1 MVSHENFSNPTQT
14 INNTSNENRF
24 AGNESTPAPVTNSRL
39 TLPPMNDGLSLQERP
54 AEAMRLA
61 QEVFT
66 QTSNWIEF
74 FRETLGVE
82 GFVRKLFPTVDE
94 MRYFE
99 ESHEHGQIQE
109 MLTALRS
116 QDTGKGDTLEPQRM
130 ITVRLPKSLH
140 EFLRVQA
147 EELEL
152 SINKLCIS
160 KLLQTIDEKMVPEE
174 RGGRRGRRPGPQGP
188 RKKKE
193 EEVAT
198 QQPAQQPYGSQTPY
212 GNHAPYG
219 SQTPYSSQPL
229 RSPQPNS
236 YQQPP
241 QRPHFG

>member
-1 MVSHENFSNPTQT
+1 MVSHEHYSNSSQAVHTEAQERQYA
-14 INNTSNENRF
+14 SNESASGQPSLGGLN
-24 AGNESTPAPVTNSRL
+24 
-39 TLPPMNDGLSLQERP
+39 LPPINENLPLQERP

-61 QEVFT
+61 QEAFT

-74 FRETLGVE
+74 FRETLGVQ
-82 GFVRKLFPTVDE
+82 GVVRKLFKTMEE
-94 MRYFE
+94 MQYFE

-140 EFLRVQA
+140 EYLRVQA
-147 EELEL
+147 EEHEL

-160 KLLQTIDEKMVPEE
+160 KLLQTVDDKMVPEE

-193 EEVAT
+193 EEVVIGT
-198 QQPAQQPYGSQTPY
+198 QHTPPTYGSQTPY
-212 GNHAPYG
+212 QASPER
-219 SQTPYSSQPL
+219 TPPSSGYQH
-229 RSPQPNS
+229 PQ
-236 YQQPP
+236 

>member
-14 INNTSNENRF
+14 LNNTNTDSRF
-24 AGNESTPAPVTNSRL
+24 ASNESTPAPVNNNRL
-39 TLPPMNDGLSLQERP
+39 TLPAINENLPLEERP

-61 QEVFT
+61 QEAFT

-82 GFVRKLFPTVDE
+82 GFVRKLFPTVEE
-94 MRYFE
+94 MQVFE
-99 ESHEHGQIQE
+99 GSHEHGQIQE

-198 QQPAQQPYGSQTPY
+198 TQPTQQPYGSQTPY
-212 GNHAPYG
+212 GSHSPYG
-219 SQTPYSSQPL
+219 SQTPYGSQQP
-229 RSPQPNS
+229 RSPQPNT

>member
-1 MVSHENFSNPTQT
+1 MVSHDPFGNQNQHLSQTQPQ
-14 INNTSNENRF
+14 NRF
-24 AGNESTPAPVTNSRL
+24 AGTHEPQPTSPTPK
-39 TLPPMNDGLSLQERP
+39 TLNLPAIKDGLTLQERP

-61 QEVFT
+61 QEAFT
-66 QTSNWIEF
+66 QTSSWVEF
-74 FRETLGVE
+74 FRETLGVD
-82 GFVRKLFPTVDE
+82 GFVRKLFTTIEE

-99 ESHEHGQIQE
+99 ESREYGQVAE

-116 QDTGKGDTLEPQRM
+116 QDVGKGDTLEPQRM

-147 EELEL
+147 EENEL

-160 KLLQTIDEKMVPEE
+160 KLLQTVDERMVPEE

-193 EEVAT
+193 EPVVQQYTSQQAVPT
-198 QQPAQQPYGSQTPY
+198 QTLQ
-212 GNHAPYG
+212 
-219 SQTPYSSQPL
+219 
-229 RSPQPNS
+229 S

-241 QRPHFG
+241 APQHQPTPPRSHFG

>member
-14 INNTSNENRF
+14 LNNTNTETRFASNEAAPAAATTNRL
-24 AGNESTPAPVTNSRL
+24 NLPAI
-39 TLPPMNDGLSLQERP
+39 NDGLSLQERP

-61 QEVFT
+61 QEAFT

-82 GFVRKLFPTVDE
+82 GFVRKLFPTLEE
-94 MRYFE
+94 MHYFE

-130 ITVRLPKSLH
+130 ITVRLPKSMH

-193 EEVAT
+193 QETASVQPT
-198 QQPAQQPYGSQTPY
+198 QQPYGNQTPYGTQTPYGSQTPY
-212 GNHAPYG
+212 GT
-219 SQTPYSSQPL
+219 QQP
-229 RSPQPNS
+229 RSPQPMS